1 MKTDTQI
8 MNEIAIKTGYL
19 KELPK
24 EQSEAQKKLL
34 LEMYKDISNLCDKHG
49 LVYMMGGGT

>member
-24 EQSEAQKKLL
+24 EQSEAQKKCFWRCTKLFPK
-34 LEMYKDISNLCDKHG
+34 YVTS
-49 LVYMMGGGT
+49 MGWYT

>member
-24 EQSEAQKKLL
+24 EQSEEVAFGYVQRYFQI
-34 LEMYKDISNLCDKHG
+34 M
-49 LVYMMGGGT
+49 